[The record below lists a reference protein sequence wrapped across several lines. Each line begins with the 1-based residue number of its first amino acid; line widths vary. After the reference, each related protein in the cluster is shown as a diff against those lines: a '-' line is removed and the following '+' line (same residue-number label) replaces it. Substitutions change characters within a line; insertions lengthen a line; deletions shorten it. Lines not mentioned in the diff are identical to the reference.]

1 MAFRATDKGI
11 TAMKRIMIAGMVV
24 VAVLL
29 EARADETY
37 KEFLRLRTVADEA
50 KGVYYQAVTNGEL
63 RSLGKWTDGGVCV
76 STPANGCITNSIGV
90 LTNIEYF
97 VSRRAAFT
105 NVNSIAHHYRS
116 GVKCIFR
123 YSGDK
128 RVSSIEDCGP
138 VRGDFR
144 CYFAGKDG
152 DLGEYVTVTNF
163 FAAHGVRHYKKGEV
177 VSEEK
182 KLVDFSVFK

>member
-1 MAFRATDKGI
+1 
-11 TAMKRIMIAGMVV
+11 MKQLLMVILLVLAG
-24 VAVLL
+24 LL
-29 EARADETY
+29 ETCADETHE
-37 KEFLRLRTVADEA
+37 KFLRLKSVADEA
-50 KGVYYQAVTNGEL
+50 QNVYYQAATNGEL
-63 RSLGKWTDGGVCV
+63 RTLGKWTDGGLCV
-76 STPANGCITNSIGV
+76 STPANGGVTNSIGV
-90 LTNIEYF
+90 LTNIAYH
-97 VSRRAAFT
+97 VTRQAAFT
-105 NVNSIAHHYRS
+105 NVNSITHHYRS
-116 GVKCIFR
+116 GITCIFR

>member
-1 MAFRATDKGI
+1 LHQDCHVWL
-11 TAMKRIMIAGMVV
+11 AMKQLIIVCMLVLAG
-24 VAVLL
+24 LL
-29 EARADETY
+29 ETRADETY
-37 KEFLRLRTVADEA
+37 KNFLRLRTVAEEA
-50 KGVYYQAVTNGEL
+50 QGVYYQAVANGEL
-63 RSLGKWTDGGVCV
+63 QSLGKWTDGGVCV

-97 VSRRAAFT
+97 VTRRAAST

-116 GVKCIFR
+116 GITCIFR

-128 RVSSIEDCGP
+128 RVSGIEDCGLAH
-138 VRGDFR
+138 GDLR

-152 DLGEYVTVTNF
+152 DLGEYVMVTNF
-163 FAAHGVRHYKKGEV
+163 FAAHGVRHYEKGEV

-182 KLVDFSVFK
+182 KLVDFSIFK

>member
-1 MAFRATDKGI
+1 MGA
-11 TAMKRIMIAGMVV
+11 IAVEKVVVASLLMVV
-24 VAVLL
+24 VLL
-29 EARADETY
+29 ETCADETHE
-37 KEFLRLRTVADEA
+37 KFMQLKSVADEA
-50 KGVYYQAVTNGEL
+50 QTVYYQAATNGEL
-63 RSLGKWTDGGVCV
+63 RTLGKWTDGGLCV
-76 STPANGCITNSIGV
+76 STPANGGVTNSIGV
-90 LTNIEYF
+90 LTNIAYH
-97 VSRRAAFT
+97 VTRQAAFT
-105 NVNSIAHHYRS
+105 NVNSITHHYSS
-116 GVKCIFR
+116 GITCIFR